1 MVYGKGKT
9 AGEALIGLL
18 PDKLNDVLLKES
30 GIARDKMAE
39 ACGEKEWNRLA
50 AQIQGLRVDIVG
62 TKGFDGAQVT
72 AGGVDTDEIYPKTME
87 SRLVSGLF
95 FSGEVLDIDGMCGGY
110 NLQWA
115 WTSGAVAGKAAAAY
129 AMF

>member
-1 MVYGKGKT
+1 M
-9 AGEALIGLL
+9 IGLL